1 MLNGPKNCV
10 VADHSYHMY
19 ICLPEDVFRLL
30 LVKNAQNNWEKISD
44 VELLYL
50 NLVLFHL
57 NQSFYKNGYVC

>member
-1 MLNGPKNCV
+1 MVQKIVWWQTIVTTCTFVYLK
-10 VADHSYHMY
+10 M
-19 ICLPEDVFRLL
+19 VFGLL